1 VRPPGAATRRRR
13 FCYRRD
19 ITGYQRSERTPVFL
33 RLPHAEAQRLDEASR
48 RLGTPKNRLIADLV
62 AAHLA
67 ADDPPAAIGA
77 LKGAPIGRAAFG
89 AVDEPEVLTLEQLA
103 ALLSLEVD
111 ATRELAEAGEL
122 PGRKLGEE
130 WRFSRRAILAWLSGD

>member
-1 VRPPGAATRRRR
+1 VETAATRV
-13 FCYRRD
+13 CYRLD
-19 ITGYQRSERTPVFL
+19 ITGYHRPERTPVFL

-48 RLGTPKNRLIADLV
+48 RLGTPKNRLVAELV
-62 AAHLA
+62 ASHLA

-89 AVDEPEVLTLEQLA
+89 AVEEPEVLTLEQLA
-103 ALLSLEVD
+103 ELLSLEVE
-111 ATRELAEAGEL
+111 ATRGLAEAGEL

-130 WRFSRRAILAWLSGD
+130 WRFSRRAIIAWLSGDA